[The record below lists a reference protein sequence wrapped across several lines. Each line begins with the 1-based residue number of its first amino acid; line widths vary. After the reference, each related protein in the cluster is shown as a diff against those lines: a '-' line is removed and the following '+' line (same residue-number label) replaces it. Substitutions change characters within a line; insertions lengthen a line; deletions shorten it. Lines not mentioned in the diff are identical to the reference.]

1 MDITAT
7 AKRVSYEVGG
17 QSAPP
22 IFSSSAG
29 TPLEKMGPLTA
40 EDSII
45 YMLYNIFA
53 KIIVRI
59 FAHIK

>member
-1 MDITAT
+1 MTKENSTKGAN
-7 AKRVSYEVGG
+7 R
-17 QSAPP
+17 PP

-40 EDSII
+40 ENSII
-45 YMLYNIFA
+45 YMLYNIFV